1 LLENDNSATFV
12 GFGLTSE
19 DSNNNF
25 RSFGITGKIRAGI
38 QDIQNESFLKK
49 QDGKDKAKSQRQV
62 YKIHKVVP
70 SESRALFFPGSP

>member
-62 YKIHKVVP
+62 YKINKVVP